1 MSALFNDGGND
12 LLCLVQGR
20 TGAVNKFQPI
30 GNVIETGEWNSVP
43 IYKEAPEAGIHN
55 PITVQDVINS
65 ITYFN
70 LSPTDLDGLMN
81 IVIAGR
87 SPYSDE
93 LNSGWAFGAYQ
104 VIWEEKSELNK
115 EGRRVWTKL
124 PKENRLVLWGQKID
138 KVRFNLGGEIREGYY
153 YRVQPIYQ
161 GQAIDRYISVKA
173 LRREILGD
181 TLIHEI
187 GHHVDIWH
195 YGRYIGGAKDRAK
208 AEKFAETYAKSHAA
222 KKRELPEFETIVN
235 GTYQTPQNSQGTPA
249 EGVEQPQAPQ
259 QTTPPQNVQQPAP
272 QQVATST
279 SAPQQPGQ
287 EQPIQQ

>member
-1 MSALFNDGGND
+1 MSILFNDGGND

-20 TGAVNKFQPI
+20 TGAVNKFQTI
-30 GNVIETGEWNSVP
+30 GKIAEEGEWNGIP

-70 LSPTDLDGLMN
+70 LSASDLDGLMN

-104 VIWEEKSELNK
+104 VIWEEKSSLNE
-115 EGRRVWTKL
+115 EGRRVWTKT

-138 KVRFNLGGEIREGYY
+138 KVRFNIGGEIREGYY

-161 GQAIDRYISVKA
+161 GQAIDRYISVQA

-195 YGRYIGGAKDRAK
+195 YGRYVGGKKDRAK
-208 AEKFAETYAKSHAA
+208 AEKFAEAYAKSHAE

-235 GTYQTPQNSQGTPA
+235 GTYQPPQGAQ
-249 EGVEQPQAPQ
+249 QAPGD
-259 QTTPPQNVQQPAP
+259 
-272 QQVATST
+272 
-279 SAPQQPGQ
+279 SAEQQPGQ
-287 EQPIQQ
+287 EQPTAAQQPVQPSQQPMPQQPGQQVVAPQ

>member
-1 MSALFNDGGND
+1 MSVLFSDGGND

-20 TGAVNKFQPI
+20 TGEVNKFQPI
-30 GNVIETGEWNSVP
+30 GKVIEEGEWNSIP
-43 IYKEAPEAGIHN
+43 IYKEAPQAGVHN
-55 PITVQDVINS
+55 PITVQDVVNS
-65 ITYFN
+65 INYFG
-70 LSPTDLDGLMN
+70 LSPNDLEGLMN
-81 IVIAGR
+81 IIISGR

-104 VIWEEKSELNK
+104 VIWEETSEINEK
-115 EGRRVWTKL
+115 GRRIWTKR

-195 YGRYIGGAKDRAK
+195 YGRYIGNSKDRAK

-222 KKRELPEFETIVN
+222 KKRDMPEFETLID
-235 GTYQTPQNSQGTPA
+235 GTYQPA
-249 EGVEQPQAPQ
+249 GQAPQ
-259 QTTPPQNVQQPAP
+259 QQGAQEDQSSATPPTNQVPQASSPQQASPAP
-272 QQVATST
+272 ATPIS
-279 SAPQQPGQ
+279 PQQPL
-287 EQPIQQ
+287 QQGG